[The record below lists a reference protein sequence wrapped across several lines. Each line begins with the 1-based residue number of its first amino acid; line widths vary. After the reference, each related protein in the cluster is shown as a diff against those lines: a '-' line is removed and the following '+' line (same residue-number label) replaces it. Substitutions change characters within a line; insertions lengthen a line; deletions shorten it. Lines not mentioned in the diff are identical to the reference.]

1 MSRRYLV
8 LGDNHGDTASLE
20 RVRDDVGDETIDFAV
35 HVGDFTRAWRNER
48 EGREPRA
55 AAQLRAVEPHLEA
68 LDDLARHG
76 LLWVWGNQEHFGDVD
91 YELDVGTEVPD
102 DGTVTV
108 GGQRFTSSPAAVE
121 SNVILVTH
129 MEHWRLVDHFD
140 GRAHFCGN
148 THRGRHMNRRLNSS
162 FLRVRDEERG
172 TDRFGGYFLVDVDDT
187 GLDVELRSIGS
198 LERRE
203 CATHRERGL
212 QFQPAGRDCMFCEDP
227 TALFRELA
235 ASAFYG
241 CTTDDETE
249 TVPREELVASAC
261 DLWTDPPT
269 DFRAEFAAYLAD
281 VDDDRYAPLTSA
293 GDDDL
298 ALAENSYAY

>member
-20 RVRDDVGDETIDFAV
+20 RVREDLGDERVDFAV

-48 EGREPRA
+48 RDRDPRA
-55 AAQLRAVEPHLEA
+55 AAQLRAVEPHLAA

-76 LLWVWGNQEHFGDVD
+76 LLWVWGNQDHFGDVD
-91 YELDVGTEVPD
+91 YDLAVGTEVPD

-108 GGQRFTSSPAAVE
+108 GGQRFTADPAAVA
-121 SNVILVTH
+121 SDVVLVTH

-148 THRGRHMNRRLNSS
+148 THRGRHVNRRLNSS
-162 FLRVRDEERG
+162 FLRVRDEQRG
-172 TDRFGGYFLVDVDDT
+172 IDRFGGYFLVDVDDA
-187 GLDVELRSIGS
+187 GLDVEMRSIGD
-198 LERRE
+198 LERRPCE
-203 CATHRERGL
+203 VHRERGL
-212 QFQPAGRDCMFCEDP
+212 QFQPADRDCMFCEDP
-227 TALFRELA
+227 TALHREMA

-241 CTTDDETE
+241 HTTDAETE
-249 TVPREELVASAC
+249 TVAREDLVAYAC
-261 DLWTDPPT
+261 GLWDDPPA
-269 DFRAEFAAYLAD
+269 DFRAAFADYLAD
-281 VDDDRYAPLTSA
+281 VDEDRYAPLTSA
-293 GDDDL
+293 GDDEL